1 MFGKIISIR
10 IIFSFLVFLGFSYA
24 AYEARN
30 YMFLAKVFPM
40 MISLIMMALSLVN
53 LIQDVHRALGKR
65 KKGSGGLAD
74 LEVKWNRPI
83 SQVWAGFGAYLGL
96 LLLLYAAIWF
106 LGYAISITVFIFLFY
121 WRRTGAGLFGSAF
134 AAACALG
141 FISLLDYILVLG
153 WPIGVID
160 QWLQMPWPLGEGSQ

>member
-1 MFGKIISIR
+1 
-10 IIFSFLVFLGFSYA
+10 
-24 AYEARN
+24 
-30 YMFLAKVFPM
+30 
-40 MISLIMMALSLVN
+40 
-53 LIQDVHRALGKR
+53 
-65 KKGSGGLAD
+65 
-74 LEVKWNRPI
+74 
-83 SQVWAGFGAYLGL
+83 